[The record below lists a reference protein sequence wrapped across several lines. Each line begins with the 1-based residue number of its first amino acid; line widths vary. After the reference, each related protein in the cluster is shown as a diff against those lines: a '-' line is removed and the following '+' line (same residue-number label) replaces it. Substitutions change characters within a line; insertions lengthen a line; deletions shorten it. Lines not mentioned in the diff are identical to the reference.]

1 MVLSPKVKILI
12 GAAILSEIILVI
24 WGITYRINYNRDY
37 ELVAGDEFDGSAV
50 TGDRLENP
58 PFPTSFANVEI
69 SGFQAAST
77 GRVYNTELKDRDSGE
92 KLGTATILE
101 VVSRDRGDPDNLIS
115 LKLIVQF
122 APEGNPNHNL
132 MPWVLKRATELSSS
146 SIQIDSS
153 ILPEEKVKEIFPRGT
168 VWSFAPLADL
178 GREELNQMPELL
190 YYAER
195 YYGGKSY
202 PEVEKLFLDSPDHHA
217 LLGKVSLPIFTLD
230 VFEYLTQFFGQ

>member
-1 MVLSPKVKILI
+1 MVLSLKVKILI

-24 WGITYRINYNRDY
+24 WGITHRINYNRDY

-122 APEGNPNHNL
+122 APH
-132 MPWVLKRATELSSS
+132 
-146 SIQIDSS
+146 
-153 ILPEEKVKEIFPRGT
+153 
-168 VWSFAPLADL
+168 
-178 GREELNQMPELL
+178 
-190 YYAER
+190 
-195 YYGGKSY
+195 
-202 PEVEKLFLDSPDHHA
+202 
-217 LLGKVSLPIFTLD
+217 
-230 VFEYLTQFFGQ
+230 